1 MEAYSG
7 VFNGARASWTWV
19 LYNFFF
25 FFLSLIVSY
34 LIFYKSSF
42 TLKLDFEKIELWKR
56 SISLISL
63 ENGTKCWFFCMKK
76 AFAHFL
82 SQPSVY
88 INFSTHIDV
97 FLKIKNKKST
107 HIDASTWTTTEFPSN
122 FFLILEIMALVCF
135 SSM

>member
-1 MEAYSG
+1 MNLS
-7 VFNGARASWTWV
+7 SIQ
-19 LYNFFF
+19 FF

-42 TLKLDFEKIELWKR
+42 TLKFDFEKIELWKR

-97 FLKIKNKKST
+97 FLKKKKNNKKIIKKKKTT
-107 HIDASTWTTTEFPSN
+107 HIEASTWTTTEFPSN